1 MLPLCWNPLRKL
13 REIWLKFLANGLNT
27 RCGPRS
33 GAQMWSIKSYMC
45 CSYFFSKVC
54 DISVSQK
61 LHLIQPNML
70 SPISSHHGVHFVWWT
85 AGRSKQAETGQWM
98 LCCWQHPSSGWR
110 WLCFRY
116 KQTRKRIF
124 CFVFRHKWTHRV
136 PVKDQAVP
144 LHIVPLLHAKIP
156 QGIGTF
162 WIMTATKM
170 KLDHQNHNKNLEKD
184 VAIPTFLKSNWLR
197 LGFETR
203 QDTWDNNDTALWST
217 ANVIIGCL
225 FWGNRLKI
233 PCCSA
238 FLHLVPLT
246 TGSTLVFP
254 LLKEILSYSYSVFH
268 VCVCIFVSPQ
278 KLFHWKKN
286 SFLQSF
292 KYKKLAKYLVSYLY
306 FLTVLNC

>member
-1 MLPLCWNPLRKL
+1 MWPTFWSPDVVYQILHVLQLLFFEGLWHQCIPKVTSYSTEHVVTDFKPPRGTLRMMDSWTIQAGRDRTVNVVLLTTSKL
-13 REIWLKFLANGLNT
+13 RLTVTLLQIQTDKKED
-27 RCGPRS
+27 
-33 GAQMWSIKSYMC
+33 
-45 CSYFFSKVC
+45 FF
-54 DISVSQK
+54 
-61 LHLIQPNML
+61 
-70 SPISSHHGVHFVWWT
+70 
-85 AGRSKQAETGQWM
+85 
-98 LCCWQHPSSGWR
+98 
-110 WLCFRY
+110 
-116 KQTRKRIF
+116 
-124 CFVFRHKWTHRV
+124 FVFRHKWTHRV

-268 VCVCIFVSPQ
+268 VCVCVCVCIFVSPQ

-292 KYKKLAKYLVSYLY
+292 KYKKLAKYPVSYLY